1 LRHEEREGW
10 PAAGG
15 DKKRY
20 LNLTEGM
27 MTQATHGSSE
37 ERWGGGAT
45 KKRLRA
51 EEQQVVTVRATPFIN
66 LFFPVKAGTGPGIT
80 TGRGS

>member
-37 ERWGGGAT
+37 ERWGGCAT

-51 EEQQVVTVRATPFIN
+51 EEQQVVTCTSNTFQ
-66 LFFPVKAGTGPGIT
+66 PVFSCQGWDRPRDNNNRKC
-80 TGRGS
+80 